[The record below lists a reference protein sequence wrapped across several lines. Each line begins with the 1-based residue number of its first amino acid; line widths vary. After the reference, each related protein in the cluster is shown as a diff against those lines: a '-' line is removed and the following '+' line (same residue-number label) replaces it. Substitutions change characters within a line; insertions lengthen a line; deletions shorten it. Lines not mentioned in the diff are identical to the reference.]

1 MARQGKAN
9 QVRIIGGAYR
19 RRMLSFPDQAGLRP
33 TPDRVRETVFNWL
46 GQTLEGLSVL
56 DLFAGS
62 GAMGLEAASRGAKV
76 VTLVEKAAP
85 VAAALRANCRVLG
98 TNEVTVVEADAVA
111 WSARCQTQ
119 FDVVFLDPPFAANLL
134 PTVLPLLPAV
144 LSERGVV
151 YMESDADITA
161 QGWRQIKSGKAGLVR
176 YGLWEWGAEA

>member
-1 MARQGKAN
+1 M
-9 QVRIIGGAYR
+9 
-19 RRMLSFPDQAGLRP
+19 
-33 TPDRVRETVFNWL
+33 
-46 GQTLEGLSVL
+46 L

-98 TNEVTVVEADAVA
+98 TNQVAVVEADALA
-111 WSARCQTQ
+111 WLARCETQ

-134 PTVLPLLPAV
+134 PAVLPLLPAV
-144 LSERGVV
+144 LGVRGAV

-161 QGWRQIKSGKAGLVR
+161 EGWRQIKSGKAGLVR